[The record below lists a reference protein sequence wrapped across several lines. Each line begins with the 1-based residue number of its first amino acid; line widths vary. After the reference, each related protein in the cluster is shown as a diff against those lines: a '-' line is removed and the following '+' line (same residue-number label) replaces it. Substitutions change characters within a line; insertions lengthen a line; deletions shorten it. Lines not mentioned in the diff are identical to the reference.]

1 MDRSYFSPFGSDPHD
16 PKDANDRET
25 ASWEAA
31 GYRIPIL
38 YEDNHVLVVVKPP
51 GLLSQGDDTGRP
63 NLLDI
68 LKERRKVRERKPGRA
83 YLALLHRLDRQVGGV
98 LAFAKTSKA
107 AARLFAAIRER
118 RWEKGYLAVVVG
130 LPQPEKG
137 TLRHA
142 LRKIP
147 GKPRVRLADPEDPAG
162 KEAVLT
168 YETLK
173 YADGLSLLHVRLV
186 TGRPHQIRVQL
197 ATLGT
202 PIWGDLVYGR
212 RTDRKR
218 EKAPDEIPIG
228 LWAAYLSF
236 AHPTTGEPLEF
247 VALPPRES
255 PWTHFPRLRDV
266 VESLVRHP

>member
-1 MDRSYFSPFGSDPHD
+1 MDTSFGADPHA
-16 PKDANDRET
+16 PKDADGSQAET
-25 ASWEAA
+25 WEAA

-68 LKERRKVRERKPGRA
+68 LKERRKLREAKPGRV
-83 YLALLHRLDRQVGGV
+83 YLALLHRLDQPVGGV

-107 AARLFAAIRER
+107 AARLFAAIQER

-147 GKPRVRLADPEDPAG
+147 GKPRVRLVDPGDPAG
-162 KEAVLT
+162 KKAVLD

-173 YADGLSLLHVRLV
+173 YSDGLSLLHVRLV

-197 ATLGT
+197 AALGT
-202 PIWGDLVYGR
+202 PVWGDPVYGR
-212 RTDRKR
+212 KTKRNR
-218 EKAPDEIPIG
+218 EKPPGEGPIG

-236 AHPTTGEPLEF
+236 AHPTMGEPLEF
-247 VALPPRES
+247 VALPPRDV

-266 VESLVRHP
+266 VESFARRP